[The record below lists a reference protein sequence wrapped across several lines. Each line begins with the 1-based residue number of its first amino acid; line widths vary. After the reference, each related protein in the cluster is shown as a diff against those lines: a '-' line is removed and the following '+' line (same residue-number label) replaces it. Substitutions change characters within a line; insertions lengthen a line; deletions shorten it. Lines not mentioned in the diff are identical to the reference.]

1 MRAQVTGWIG
11 HEIGDEKR
19 PEISV
24 ANGTIGSKEVPFVVL
39 HVGCAEISLYLSP
52 EAAAEIA
59 TKLFAEV
66 AMVKAQAA
74 LRNQAV
80 PSE

>member
-1 MRAQVTGWIG
+1 MRAQVTSWIG

-24 ANGTIGSKEVPFVVL
+24 ANGTFGSKEVPYVVL